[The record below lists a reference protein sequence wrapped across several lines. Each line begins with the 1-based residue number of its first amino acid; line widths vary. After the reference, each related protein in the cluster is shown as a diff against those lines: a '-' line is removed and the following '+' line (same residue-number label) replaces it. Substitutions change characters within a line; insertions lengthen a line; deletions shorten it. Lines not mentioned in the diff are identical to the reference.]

1 MKFAMFVRC
10 LLFADKIRTL
20 APIIILF
27 STIIGSL
34 IAAYNTNPQNIKTI
48 LYFATIIMPFAGMIT
63 IMYLDNQPKLKN
75 RIVVQASDGTF
86 LILAK
91 PSKQSKEFIY
101 NTVAVRF
108 PFVKVAKKWQNVE
121 WKGIDTF
128 LQDYHLYNDAK
139 ELMING
145 QKHPINTVYHK

>member
-1 MKFAMFVRC
+1 MKFAMFVGY
-10 LLFADKIRTL
+10 LLLVDKIRTL

-27 STIIGSL
+27 STLIGSL
-34 IAAYNTNPQNIKTI
+34 IEACNTNPQNIKAI
-48 LYFATIIMPFAGMIT
+48 LYFTMVLIPFFMMIT

-75 RIVVQASDGTF
+75 RILVQASDGTF

-91 PSKQSKEFIY
+91 PSAISKEFIY

-108 PFVKVAKKWQNVE
+108 PFVKAAKKWQNVE

-128 LQDYHLYNDAK
+128 LQDYLLYNDAK

-145 QKHPINTVYHK
+145 QKHPINTMYHK